1 MERSRRRLPSCA
13 TRFTVRQQARG
24 PYGPQARSPFP
35 PSVSGEMTALTSPN
49 STITASRA
57 ELPPPGTLGIEIRPR
72 RERVV
77 VAPRGELD
85 CGTTDRL
92 EAAVDELL
100 ALGWD
105 SIVLDLR
112 GLSFMDSTGLRA
124 ILRQANRTEATVKV
138 IDGAPPVARLFDLT
152 GVRGLLEFV
161 QPDGHR
167 L

>member
-1 MERSRRRLPSCA
+1 MASPPAVDRRDDRMVPRFGPAAGRHRSDRGGSDEGVQWRGRVDGPQAVRRDS
-13 TRFTVRQQARG
+13 VRQQARG

-92 EAAVDELL
+92 EAAKNEFL
-100 ALGWD
+100 AIGWD
-105 SIVLDLR
+105 SIVIDLS
-112 GLSFMDSTGLRA
+112 GSSFMDST
-124 ILRQANRTEATVKV
+124 
-138 IDGAPPVARLFDLT
+138 
-152 GVRGLLEFV
+152 
-161 QPDGHR
+161 
-167 L
+167 